1 MSDIHYAKRGV
12 TPTCT
17 IASFLSHHNPTVYG
31 IFRGHRETPNCIEN
45 IHMVEV
51 F

>member
-17 IASFLSHHNPTVYG
+17 IASFCHTTIRLFTGYSGDIVKHQL
-31 IFRGHRETPNCIEN
+31 
-45 IHMVEV
+45 HMVEV